1 MFKTVRT
8 EFIFAVAALL
18 GLLSLAA
25 LINAG
30 VTLLSLCVV
39 LPTHGFIIWA
49 LVKSETDG
57 FIKIHGMPRAGDPQ
71 REFHPLQ
78 SFILLLVAI
87 AQVAIAAYQVLVG

>member
-1 MFKTVRT
+1 M
-8 EFIFAVAALL
+8 
-18 GLLSLAA
+18 GSLAA
-25 LINAG
+25 LINLG
-30 VTLLSLCVV
+30 VTWLSLGIV
-39 LPTHGFIIWA
+39 LPVHGFLIWS

-87 AQVAIAAYQVLVG
+87 AQVAISAYQVLVA